1 MKGPQWWP
9 LVTVLLAVVHCLAL
23 VNQENSDHTNL
34 SPQDSPGQP
43 QNLQEQHGL
52 CLQPLQMVDRGRL
65 WIEHSFLRSNHLFGL
80 GHVLSWGLALSSAY
94 LLEHLVQPHRGGEP
108 SMQEGF
114 QDLSLSLPEQE
125 PQLLLIMGSRR
136 SVAGARG
143 PARNH

>member
-43 QNLQEQHGL
+43 QSLQEQHRL

-65 WIEHSFLRSNHLFGL
+65 WIEHSLLPSNHLFGL
-80 GHVLSWGLALSSAY
+80 GHVLSWGSST
-94 LLEHLVQPHRGGEP
+94 QQR
-108 SMQEGF
+108 
-114 QDLSLSLPEQE
+114 LP
-125 PQLLLIMGSRR
+125 PRASGST
-136 SVAGARG
+136 SSWW
-143 PARNH
+143 

>member
-1 MKGPQWWP
+1 
-9 LVTVLLAVVHCLAL
+9 
-23 VNQENSDHTNL
+23 
-34 SPQDSPGQP
+34 
-43 QNLQEQHGL
+43 
-52 CLQPLQMVDRGRL
+52 MVDRGRL
-65 WIEHSFLRSNHLFGL
+65 WIEHSLLPSNHLFGL

-94 LLEHLVQPHRGGEP
+94 LLEHLVQAHHGGEP
-108 SMQEGF
+108 RVQEGF